1 MELSVT
7 LNTPLG
13 GPAVL
18 KRLYI
23 RDFALIEE
31 LDVEFGSGLNIVT
44 GETGAGKSILVGAL
58 KLILGDR
65 ASTDAVRTGADKAV
79 IEGLFEIDPDDELEA
94 LLGQNQ
100 IDVRSDMILR
110 REVTSS
116 QSRAFINDSPATV
129 SLLREVAADM
139 VDLHGQH
146 EHQSLLKTEKHLP
159 MVDTFGGLGG
169 LVSAY
174 RERYT
179 EARDIH
185 RKLDETRSRESELRR
200 EREFLEFQIEEID
213 RIAPEPG
220 EQDRLE
226 TERRVL
232 ENAEKLYEA
241 TQQLFETLY
250 EADGAVNDLLV
261 RARNELRD
269 LSRIDGEFSQTADE
283 ISSAQ
288 ISVAEAAHFLQDYNS
303 RIEFN
308 PERLEEIR
316 ARLVDFDRLERK
328 YGGTM
333 EAVLE
338 HRADIGERYEI
349 ASDFDG
355 TLKRLKKEFDAA
367 CEALSE
373 AALRL
378 STKRREVA
386 DRIEKA
392 IVDELAVLGMPDSV
406 FRVELRRSADDDGWI
421 VDSDTGRR
429 FAATPTGVDHGAF
442 HISTNPG
449 VEPMPLARVASGGE
463 ISRIMLALKTI
474 LARNDRLPMLIFD
487 EIDTGISGA
496 IAQRVGRCMQDL
508 ASYHQIIAITHLP
521 QVAAAGTSQY
531 RVEKSTDGKTTRTTM
546 RRLTDD
552 ERREDIAR
560 LLSGSSVTDAALRS
574 ARELLESRPA
584 VAGD

>member
-1 MELSVT
+1 M
-7 LNTPLG
+7 
-13 GPAVL
+13 L
-18 KRLYI
+18 KRLHI
-23 RDFALIEE
+23 RDFALIEQ
-31 LDVEFGSGLNIVT
+31 LDVEFGPGLNIVT
-44 GETGAGKSILVGAL
+44 GETGAGKSILIGAL

-65 ASTDAVRTGADKAV
+65 ASTDTVRAGAEKAV
-79 IEGLFEIDPDDELEA
+79 IEGHFEVDPDDDLAA
-94 LLGQNQ
+94 LLETNQ
-100 IDVRSDMILR
+100 IDVRADMILR
-110 REVTSS
+110 REVTST
-116 QSRAFINDSPATV
+116 QSRAFVNDSPATV
-129 SLLREVAADM
+129 SLLKEVAADM

-169 LVSAY
+169 LVAAY
-174 RERYT
+174 HERYV
-179 EARDIH
+179 EARSIH
-185 RKLDETRSRESELRR
+185 RKLEETRSRESELRR
-200 EREFLEFQIEEID
+200 EREFLQFQIEEID
-213 RIAPEPG
+213 RVAPEPG

-241 TQQLFETLY
+241 TAGLFEMLY

-269 LSRIDGEFSQTADE
+269 LSRIDGEFAQTAEE
-283 ISSAQ
+283 ITSAQ

-303 RIEFN
+303 RVEFN

-316 ARLVDFDRLERK
+316 SRLVDFDRLERK

-338 HRADIGERYEI
+338 HRTEIGERYEV

-355 TLKRLKKEFDAA
+355 TLKRLKNEFDEA
-367 CEALSE
+367 CGALSE
-373 AALRL
+373 TALRL
-378 STKRREVA
+378 SAKRREVA

-406 FRVELRRSADDDGWI
+406 FRVELKRSEDAKGWVVDPADGK
-421 VDSDTGRR
+421 R
-429 FAATPTGVDHGAF
+429 FAATSTGVDQGSF

-449 VEPMPLARVASGGE
+449 VAPMPLARVASGGE

-521 QVAAAGTSQY
+521 QVAAAGSSQY

-546 RRLTDD
+546 RRLSDD

>member
-1 MELSVT
+1 M
-7 LNTPLG
+7 
-13 GPAVL
+13 L

-65 ASTDAVRTGADKAV
+65 ASTDTVRPGADKAV
-79 IEGLFEIDPDDELEA
+79 IEGQFEIDPDEELKA
-94 LLGQNQ
+94 LLTGNQ
-100 IDVRSDMILR
+100 IDVRADMILR
-110 REVTSS
+110 REVTST

-129 SLLREVAADM
+129 SLLREVASDM

-159 MVDTFGGLGG
+159 MVDMFGGLGA

-174 RERYT
+174 RERYAA
-179 EARDIH
+179 AREIH
-185 RKLDETRSRESELRR
+185 GKLQETRGRESELRR
-200 EREFLEFQIEEID
+200 EREFLKFQIEEID
-213 RIAPEPG
+213 RVAPEPG
-220 EQDRLE
+220 EDERLE
-226 TERRVL
+226 NERRVL
-232 ENAEKLYEA
+232 ENAEKLHEA
-241 TQQLFETLY
+241 TAALFEMLY
-250 EADGAVNDLLV
+250 EADGAVNDMLV

-283 ISSAQ
+283 LSSAQ

-316 ARLVDFDRLERK
+316 SRLVDFDRLERK

-338 HRADIGERYEI
+338 HRAEIGERFEI

-355 TLKRLKKEFDAA
+355 TLNRLQKAFDDA
-367 CEALSE
+367 CAALSE
-373 AALRL
+373 AALGL
-378 STKRREVA
+378 SVERREVA
-386 DRIEKA
+386 DRIEKM

-406 FRVELRRSADDDGWI
+406 FRVELRRAADEDGWI
-421 VDSDTGRR
+421 IDPDTGRR
-429 FAATPTGVDHGAF
+429 FAATPAGMDQGSF

-449 VEPMPLARVASGGE
+449 VEPMPLVKVASGGE

-508 ASYHQIIAITHLP
+508 ASWHQIIAITHLP
-521 QVAAAGTSQY
+521 QVAAAGSSQY
-531 RVEKSTDGKTTRTTM
+531 RVEKSTDGRTTRTTM
-546 RRLTDD
+546 RRLSDD

-560 LLSGSSVTDAALRS
+560 LLSGSTVTDAALRS

-584 VAGD
+584 GVEE